1 MSESKRIDELRG
13 DKERFVAFSFAA
25 ADLLIELDENGDIC
39 FVSGAAKGITG
50 KSVEDLIGMT
60 FTSILDP
67 IDRRVIA
74 YLLDNMSE
82 GQRISPV
89 AARMKD
95 TNISSVVGA
104 CSLPRTH
111 GHLFLSI
118 NTTGLPAAQS
128 LTVHRDEQTGL
139 LDKSDFVKL
148 ANDQL
153 TIAADTGQDL
163 ELTLLKISN
172 IQGMAESVSEEHM
185 DDFMSKMGSV
195 LRSYSYGGDSAGR
208 IDDDKYGVVHGKSF
222 DSKALQEKMETLSKE
237 ISPDNSIKVAPSTV
251 DLNKGNLSQENAS
264 HALMFVINNY
274 VNSDNDNDS
283 FSMSNLADGLQGR
296 MESIMNRIS
305 SLKGV
310 FNKHEFSLVYQPIV
324 DLKDEA
330 IHHYEALC
338 RFVEGESP
346 YETVTFAEEVG
357 IILDLDLAVCHKAI
371 EYLKTFKKQGNETPN
386 IAINI
391 SGHSLESDI
400 FVGSLHKLLESNSE
414 IRPHIGLEVTET
426 SQVKDLVRADRILQL
441 FRTNGNPISLDDM
454 GAGAASFQYIR
465 ELKIDYVKIDGSYVR
480 DVLRNERDQA
490 ILKCMSQLCQDLKI
504 GTIAEMIETKE
515 QKNLLQR
522 LGVDHGQG
530 WLFSKP
536 HPEINSPKIKK
547 RAGFNAKRK
556 GFKTGWE

>member
-1 MSESKRIDELRG
+1 MTGSKKIDELRG

-25 ADLLIELDENGDIC
+25 ADLLIELDKQGKIC

-50 KSVEDLIGMT
+50 KNIEDLIGKT
-60 FTSILDP
+60 FTDILDP

-82 GQRISPV
+82 GERISPV
-89 AARMKD
+89 AARMQN
-95 TNISSVVGA
+95 TNISAVVGA
-104 CSLPRTH
+104 CSLPRAH
-111 GHLFLSI
+111 GHLYLTI

-128 LTVHRDEQTGL
+128 LSVHRDDKTGL
-139 LDKSDFVKL
+139 LDKNDFAKL

-153 TIAADTGQDL
+153 SIAADTGQDL
-163 ELTLLKISN
+163 ELTLLKLSN
-172 IQGMAESVSEEHM
+172 IQGMTDHVSEKGM

-222 DSKALQEKMETLSKE
+222 DSKALQEKVEKLSKE
-237 ISPDNSIKVAPSTV
+237 ISPDSSIKVAPSTV

-274 VNSDNDNDS
+274 VSNDEES

-310 FNKHEFSLVYQPIV
+310 FKKHEFNLVYQPIV
-324 DLKDEA
+324 HLKDEGV
-330 IHHYEALC
+330 HHYEALC
-338 RFVEGESP
+338 RFIEGESP

-357 IILDLDLAVCHKAI
+357 IILDLDLAVCQKAI
-371 EYLKTFKKQGNETPN
+371 EYLKTFRLKGDETPN
-386 IAINI
+386 VAINI

-400 FVGSLHKLLESNSE
+400 FVGSLHKLLETNID
-414 IRPHIGLEVTET
+414 IRHHIGLEVTET

-441 FRTNGNPISLDDM
+441 FRNSGNPISLDDM

-504 GTIAEMIETKE
+504 GTIAEMVETNE
-515 QKNLLQR
+515 QKKLLQR
-522 LGVDHGQG
+522 LGVNYGQG

-536 HPEINSPKIKK
+536 HPEIDSPKIKK
-547 RAGFNAKRK
+547 RAAFNAIRK

>member
-1 MSESKRIDELRG
+1 MTGTKKIDELRG

-25 ADLLIELDENGDIC
+25 ADLLIELDKKGKIC

-50 KSVEDLIGMT
+50 KNIEDLIGKD
-60 FTSILDP
+60 FADILDP
-67 IDRRVIA
+67 IDRRVIS

-82 GQRISPV
+82 GERISPV
-89 AARMKD
+89 AARMLD
-95 TNISSVVGA
+95 TNISAVVGA
-104 CSLPRTH
+104 CSLPRSH
-111 GHLFLSI
+111 GHLYLTI

-128 LTVHRDEQTGL
+128 LSVHRDEQTGL
-139 LDKSDFVKL
+139 LDKNDFAKL

-153 TIAADTGQDL
+153 SIAADTGQDL
-163 ELTLLKISN
+163 ELTLLKLSN
-172 IQGMAESVSEEHM
+172 IQGMAGNVSEKNM
-185 DDFMSKMGSV
+185 DDFLSKMGSI

-208 IDDDKYGVVHGKSF
+208 IDEDKYGVVHSKNF
-222 DSKALQEKMETLSKE
+222 DGKALKEKVETLSKE
-237 ISPDNSIKVAPSTV
+237 ISPDNSINVTPSLI

-264 HALMFVINNY
+264 HALMFVINKY
-274 VNSDNDNDS
+274 VSNDDES

-305 SLKGV
+305 NLKSV
-310 FNKHEFSLVYQPIV
+310 FKKHEFNLVYQPIV
-324 DLKDEA
+324 NLNGEE

-338 RFVEGESP
+338 RFVDGESP
-346 YETVTFAEEVG
+346 FETVTFAEEVG
-357 IILDLDLAVCHKAI
+357 IILDLDLAVCHKVI
-371 EYLKTFKKQGNETPN
+371 EYLKTFKTKGLETPN

-400 FVGSLHKLLESNSE
+400 FVGSLHRLMESNSE
-414 IRPHIGLEVTET
+414 IRPSIGLEVTET

-441 FRTNGNPISLDDM
+441 FRNSGNPISLDDM

-504 GTIAEMIETKE
+504 GTIAEMVETNE
-515 QKNLLQR
+515 QKKLLQR
-522 LGVDHGQG
+522 LGVNYGQG

-536 HPEINSPKIKK
+536 HPEIDSPKIKK
-547 RAGFNAKRK
+547 RAAFNAIRK